1 MSIKLIAADLDGTL
15 LTSERKLSPDL
26 FPLIGELRGRG
37 IRFAPASGRQYYN
50 LRELF
55 APIADELLYISENGA
70 MVCDGAEL
78 LSFEAMPPDEVV
90 RAVVAARSIPKTH
103 AILACWEGGYYEN
116 RTDTV
121 FLENMSYYYARR
133 HYTDDLLAVARSQPV
148 CKVAL
153 FCSRSAERV
162 LMPAFRPFA
171 QTSQVALSGEDWIDL
186 MRPGMNKGL
195 AVRIICGRLGI
206 APDECMAFGDYLNDL
221 ELLQAVG
228 ESYAMANGHEALR
241 SAAKH
246 ICPSNDDDG
255 VCRTIRRTLGI
266 DKT

>member
-90 RAVVAARSIPKTH
+90 RAVVAARSIPNTH
-103 AILACWEGGYYEN
+103 AILACREGGYYEN

-133 HYTDDLLAVARSQPV
+133 
-148 CKVAL
+148 
-153 FCSRSAERV
+153 
-162 LMPAFRPFA
+162 
-171 QTSQVALSGEDWIDL
+171 
-186 MRPGMNKGL
+186 
-195 AVRIICGRLGI
+195 
-206 APDECMAFGDYLNDL
+206 DYPW
-221 ELLQAVG
+221 
-228 ESYAMANGHEALR
+228 
-241 SAAKH
+241 K
-246 ICPSNDDDG
+246 
-255 VCRTIRRTLGI
+255 
-266 DKT
+266 

>member
-1 MSIKLIAADLDGTL
+1 MAQATIAYIIHL
-15 LTSERKLSPDL
+15 LEVMEREYHAQLAGDVYK
-26 FPLIGELRGRG
+26 
-37 IRFAPASGRQYYN
+37 RQ
-50 LRELF
+50 
-55 APIADELLYISENGA
+55 
-70 MVCDGAEL
+70 
-78 LSFEAMPPDEVV
+78 
-90 RAVVAARSIPKTH
+90 
-103 AILACWEGGYYEN
+103 
-116 RTDTV
+116 
-121 FLENMSYYYARR
+121 RR